1 MDNILN
7 PPFLVLA
14 IKFKTLCVFVVII
27 ISLFP
32 YVFSFVMLKKSFL
45 LKKNSRIFV
54 ILFLFKSLI
63 HKKIY
68 FVVRK

>member
-7 PPFLVLA
+7 PPFLGLA

-27 ISLFP
+27 TSLFP

-45 LKKNSRIFV
+45 LKK
-54 ILFLFKSLI
+54 ILEFL
-63 HKKIY
+63 
-68 FVVRK
+68 